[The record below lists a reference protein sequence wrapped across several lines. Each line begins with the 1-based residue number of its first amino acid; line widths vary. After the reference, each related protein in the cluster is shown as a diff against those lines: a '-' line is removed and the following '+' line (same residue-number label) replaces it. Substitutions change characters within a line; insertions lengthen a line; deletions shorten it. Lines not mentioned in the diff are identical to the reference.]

1 MKRLLLAAVFL
12 AGGSVAVSAADFIE
26 PAPIVIEDDLFDWT
40 GLYVGVQA
48 GWVTGTVE
56 TEDFYCVNFPGDCY
70 GGDENDRYFSEVDLS
85 GFKGGVHIGYDH
97 QFGQLVLGAE
107 SDLNLGGGSGD
118 GGYFFYDFEGDVTE
132 PGDPEETASWET
144 LWEGS
149 TRIKL
154 GLALDR
160 LMPYVTG
167 GVAYGQAEAS
177 SHREW
182 EDGPHDFEYSDINL
196 IGYTVGVGAAYAMTD
211 SIIVRGEARYTDYGV
226 TNAAGVEVGEFNTH
240 DIEVVG
246 PKQFSLEGGIS
257 FKF

>member
-1 MKRLLLAAVFL
+1 MKRLFLAAVLL
-12 AGGSVAVSAADFIE
+12 AGGSAAVSAADFME

-56 TEDFYCVNFPGDCY
+56 TEDYYCVNFPGDCY
-70 GGDENDRYFSEVDLS
+70 DEPEDRYFSDVDLS

-97 QFGQLVLGAE
+97 QFGQMVLGAE

-118 GGYFFYDFEGDVTE
+118 GEFFYFDESEDEDF
-132 PGDPEETASWET
+132 PGNDEEYASWET
-144 LWEGS
+144 IWEGS

-167 GVAYGQAEAS
+167 GIAYGQGEAS
-177 SHREW
+177 AHREFD
-182 EDGPHDFEYSDINL
+182 EPQDFEYSDINL
-196 IGYTVGVGAAYAMTD
+196 IGYTIGVGAAYAMTD

-226 TNAAGVEVGEFNTH
+226 TTAAGVDTSNFNTH